1 MGHARARRTDW
12 RRDCAPASGR
22 KSARQTGTCTLSP
35 TQNLTQ
41 NAVTMVSQPGV
52 LAIHA
57 VSKTYRGRT
66 VVRDVSMEVKAGE
79 IVGLLGPNGA
89 GKTTTFYIVVGL
101 VQPNVGKVCL
111 DGVTLTPMPMHQR
124 ARQGIGY
131 LPQEASIFRKM
142 TVEENILAILEVLP
156 YSRLEKTQRTEELLT
171 EFNLTA
177 VRRMKGYTLSG
188 GERRR
193 VELARLLA
201 SSPRFALL
209 DEPFTG
215 IDPIMVGEVQTLIFH
230 LKKRGIGVLITD
242 HRVRE
247 TLEIT
252 DRAYIMHEGRILKSG
267 VPQELIESSEVKQ
280 VYLGE
285 RFSLY
290 PHGHSTI

>member
-1 MGHARARRTDW
+1 M
-12 RRDCAPASGR
+12 
-22 KSARQTGTCTLSP
+22 
-35 TQNLTQ
+35 
-41 NAVTMVSQPGV
+41 TMVSQPGV
-52 LAIHA
+52 LATHA

-111 DGVTLTPMPMHQR
+111 DGVTLTPMSMHQR

-142 TVEENILAILEVLP
+142 TVEENILAILEA
-156 YSRLEKTQRTEELLT
+156 SSCNRSEKVQRTEELLA

-177 VRRMKGYTLSG
+177 LRRMKGYTLSG

-230 LKKRGIGVLITD
+230 LKQRGIGVLITD

>member
-1 MGHARARRTDW
+1 MG
-12 RRDCAPASGR
+12 
-22 KSARQTGTCTLSP
+22 
-35 TQNLTQ
+35 
-41 NAVTMVSQPGV
+41 SQPGV
-52 LAIHA
+52 LATHV

-66 VVRDVSMEVKAGE
+66 VVQDVSIQVKAGE

-101 VQPNVGKVCL
+101 VQPNGGKVCL
-111 DGVTLTPMPMHQR
+111 DDVTLTHMSMHQR

-142 TVEENILAILEVLP
+142 TVEENLLAILETLP
-156 YSRLEKTQRTEELLT
+156 CSRPAKSQRTEELLT

-177 VRRMKGYTLSG
+177 LRRMKGYTLSG

-230 LKKRGIGVLITD
+230 LKKKGIGVLITD

-267 VPQELIESSEVKQ
+267 APQELFESSDVK
-280 VYLGE
+280 
-285 RFSLY
+285 
-290 PHGHSTI
+290 

>member
-1 MGHARARRTDW
+1 MTI
-12 RRDCAPASGR
+12 
-22 KSARQTGTCTLSP
+22 
-35 TQNLTQ
+35 
-41 NAVTMVSQPGV
+41 VSQPEV
-52 LAIHA
+52 LATYA
-57 VSKTYRGRT
+57 VSKTYRGRV
-66 VVRDVSMEVKAGE
+66 VVRDVSIQVRSGE

-101 VQPNVGKVCL
+101 IQPNEGRVCL
-111 DGVTLTPMPMHQR
+111 DDVVLTHIPMHQR
-124 ARQGIGY
+124 ARRGIGY

-142 TVEENILAILEVLP
+142 TVEENILAILETLP
-156 YSRLEKTQRTEELLT
+156 CCRAEKYERAEELLA

-177 VRRMKGYTLSG
+177 LRRMKGYTLSG

-230 LKKRGIGVLITD
+230 LKKKGIGVLITD

-290 PHGHSTI
+290 PDGHSTT

>member
-1 MGHARARRTDW
+1 MG
-12 RRDCAPASGR
+12 
-22 KSARQTGTCTLSP
+22 
-35 TQNLTQ
+35 
-41 NAVTMVSQPGV
+41 SQPGV
-52 LAIHA
+52 LATHA

-66 VVRDVSMEVKAGE
+66 VVQDVSIQVKAGE

-101 VQPNVGKVCL
+101 VQPNGGKVCL
-111 DGVTLTPMPMHQR
+111 DDVALTHMSMHQR

-142 TVEENILAILEVLP
+142 TVEENILAILETLP
-156 YSRLEKTQRTEELLT
+156 CSRAAKSQRTEELLT
-171 EFNLTA
+171 EFNLM
-177 VRRMKGYTLSG
+177 VLRRMKGYTLSG

-230 LKKRGIGVLITD
+230 LKKKGIGVLITD

-267 VPQELIESSEVKQ
+267 APQELIESSDVKQ

-290 PHGHSTI
+290 PNGHSAI